1 MGSHFGSWSK
11 IVSAT
16 AATHG
21 SQVSCGK
28 APSFEPW
35 KSSWLHSW
43 LTRFSPS
50 KLEMYGMMYSHDK
63 MMMNSKPLGPT
74 ISGTNCFTGRYSPTY
89 RVPEQMRDPMR
100 RCMTNPPVSQFQ
112 LLLCRRQ
119 KANFCWLAGAHWIL
133 DLVNSKRKVQERGL
147 PEQILSSLTLAY
159 WFLLNLIKQR
169 NGNLFVTF
177 IQVHI
182 KVETWLR
189 ERALALFTQKLR
201 IDCVFY

>member
-1 MGSHFGSWSK
+1 MVFQRNVINIRLYLLNSPNYSLSNLFHFDTLFWRCISEAPLLAKGSLARRKSMGSHFGSWSK

-43 LTRFSPS
+43 LTRFSPP

-112 LLLCRRQ
+112 LLLWSQRQ
-119 KANFCWLAGAHWIL
+119 KANFCWLDGANHWIL
-133 DLVNSKRKVQERGL
+133 DLV
-147 PEQILSSLTLAY
+147 T
-159 WFLLNLIKQR
+159 
-169 NGNLFVTF
+169 
-177 IQVHI
+177 
-182 KVETWLR
+182 
-189 ERALALFTQKLR
+189 
-201 IDCVFY
+201 